1 MDVQTDT
8 GTQTGIR
15 TFRYKKPEN
24 LGKSGKAIVQLAESD
39 IIRGRVQI
47 VREGGEN
54 NLHSHKGM
62 DGFWMVLRGRVRF
75 YGPGDQVIG
84 EFAEH
89 EGILLPRGSQY
100 WFEKVGEG
108 DLELLQ
114 MASFEKGVKV
124 QRVDLSPQK
133 LEVGSVTI
141 TDAPSA

>member
-1 MDVQTDT
+1 MDSVNAQDT
-8 GTQTGIR
+8 QAGIR
-15 TFRYKKPEN
+15 TFKYKKPEN

-75 YGPGDQVIG
+75 YGPGDEVIG
-84 EFAEH
+84 EFGEH
-89 EGILLPRGSQY
+89 EGILLPRGAQY
-100 WFEKVGEG
+100 WFEKAGEG

-114 MASFEKGVKV
+114 MAGFEKGVKV
-124 QRVDLSPQK
+124 QRVDLAPQK
-133 LEVGSVTI
+133 IEVGSVQI
-141 TDAPSA
+141 TNAQS